1 MVAHPRP
8 LSDVFAAIPDF
19 RQSRGKRH
27 ALSALCAL
35 ACGAMLCGA
44 RRSSALAEWG
54 RNDGT
59 RLAQA
64 LGFTHAT
71 PCAATLQMIFRHV
84 NRDEC
89 EAHVGAWADSV
100 VESLPPAAETPA
112 AAVALEGKTLRGS
125 TTHGAP
131 GMHLLAALAHHVG
144 VTLAPQAVAD
154 KPNEM
159 TAVETLWHPL
169 VLEGRVM
176 TRDARLT
183 PRHVAQTSVDK
194 GGDSV
199 MLVQEHQPQLHAA
212 IALVCAQPPWGD
224 GQETVST
231 GDRGHGRIA
240 QRTLTARTA
249 LAGRSLGPG
258 LAQVF
263 PLERQGIRK
272 KTGEERSEVV

>member
-1 MVAHPRP
+1 
-8 LSDVFAAIPDF
+8 
-19 RQSRGKRH
+19 
-27 ALSALCAL
+27 
-35 ACGAMLCGA
+35 
-44 RRSSALAEWG
+44 
-54 RNDGT
+54 
-59 RLAQA
+59 
-64 LGFTHAT
+64 
-71 PCAATLQMIFRHV
+71 
-84 NRDEC
+84 
-89 EAHVGAWADSV
+89 
-100 VESLPPAAETPA
+100 
-112 AAVALEGKTLRGS
+112 
-125 TTHGAP
+125 
-131 GMHLLAALAHHVG
+131 VG

-154 KPNEM
+154 KTNEM

-183 PRHVAQTSVDK
+183 PRPGAQTSVDK

-231 GDRGHGRIA
+231 GDRGPGRIA